1 MNLQIQEWKEAL
13 KNLTLK
19 NCAITLLGSFI
30 LAFGLYNVHSISGV
44 TEGGV
49 LGATLLL
56 EHWTGISPAFTG
68 GIMNILCYIL
78 GWKLLGKEFIAYS
91 ALSTASFS
99 GTYKICEQFPHLWPQ
114 LAEMP
119 LTASLVGAL
128 FVGVGAGLCVRIGGA
143 PSGDDALAMSI
154 SQATGWKIQ
163 WVYLMTDL
171 IVLVLSLSYILVKRI
186 GYSLFTVLL
195 SGQLIGFVQNFRN
208 RENKENEAAV
218 AES

>member
-1 MNLQIQEWKEAL
+1 MKLQINKWKEAFQRI
-13 KNLTLK
+13 TLK
-19 NCAITLLGSFI
+19 NSVITLLGSFI

-56 EHWTGISPAFTG
+56 EHWTGISPAVTG
-68 GIMNILCYIL
+68 GIMNILCYVL
-78 GWKLLGKEFIAYS
+78 GWKLLGKEFILYS
-91 ALSTASFS
+91 ALATAGFS
-99 GTYKICEQFPHLWPQ
+99 GTYKICEQFPHLWPG
-114 LAEMP
+114 LADMP
-119 LTASLVGAL
+119 LAAALIGAL

-154 SQATGWKIQ
+154 SHATGWKIQ

-171 IVLVLSLSYILVKRI
+171 IVLVLSLSYIPVQRI

-195 SGQLIGFVQNFRN
+195 SGQLIGVIQRVYKK
-208 RENKENEAAV
+208 REKASTV
-218 AES
+218 VIDK

>member
-1 MNLQIQEWKEAL
+1 MKLQINKWKEAFRSI
-13 KNLTLK
+13 TLK
-19 NCAITLLGSFI
+19 NSAVTLLGSFI

-56 EHWTGISPAFTG
+56 EHWTGISPAVTG
-68 GIMNILCYIL
+68 GIMNILCYVL
-78 GWKLLGKEFIAYS
+78 GWKLLGKEFIVYS
-91 ALSTASFS
+91 VLATAGFS
-99 GTYKICEQFPHLWPQ
+99 GTYKICEQFPHLWPG
-114 LAEMP
+114 LADMP
-119 LTASLVGAL
+119 LAAALIGAL

-154 SQATGWKIQ
+154 SHATGWKIQ

-171 IVLVLSLSYILVKRI
+171 IVLGMSLSYIPLTRI

-195 SGQLIGFVQNFRN
+195 SGQLIGLIQNWGR
-208 RENKENEAAV
+208 KSAPLPEANMN
-218 AES
+218 

>member
-1 MNLQIQEWKEAL
+1 MIADIQGWKEAL
-13 KNLTLK
+13 RKITGK
-19 NCAITLLGSFI
+19 NCAVTLLGSFI
-30 LAFGLYNVHSISGV
+30 LAFGLYQVHSISGV

-56 EHWTGISPAFTG
+56 EHWLDISPAVTG

-78 GWKLLGKEFIAYS
+78 GWRLLGKEFIAYS
-91 ALSTASFS
+91 ILATAGFS

-119 LTASLVGAL
+119 LVAALVGAL

-154 SQATGWKIQ
+154 SHATGWKIQ

-171 IVLVLSLSYILVKRI
+171 IVLGMSLSYIPLTLI

-195 SGQLIGFVQNFRN
+195 SGQLIGLIQNWGR
-208 RENKENEAAV
+208 KSAPLPEANV
-218 AES
+218 N